1 MILIQEILEACELVA
16 VLDESTLP
24 LIQKGFLGKL
34 IVGIIGG
41 VAAGKAAD
49 AAGKRN
55 YEARLKADRIG
66 AEIKA
71 AESNRQEIINPYAN
85 VTSTA
90 GMASDLSSMASDLS
104 GLITDTSSGL
114 SNAMQNLGVAT
125 GAAEMQAEQAD
136 ISLANTLDMLAA
148 TGGSAGGATAL
159 AQAALQ
165 SKKGVAANIQQQEKS
180 NADAAAAG
188 EMQVQTQK
196 MQAQNRVQDAQM
208 RGGERVQD
216 IQMRGAERM
225 QNINMSEAQR
235 LQQADTQGQLFQ
247 FEQTDNR
254 EMQQLN
260 RLSAQQQGQQQVAA
274 QANSDKA
281 GAIGAGIGA
290 VGNIASAF

>member
-34 IVGIIGG
+34 IGGIIGG

-71 AESNRQEIINPYAN
+71 AESSRQEIINPYAN